1 MNLIETAY
9 ATAHESSEVVEQGLL
24 GSMGID
30 WKMFVIQI
38 INLAIVFCILWFL
51 ILKPLTKKMSERQ
64 KGIDESLD
72 NSKKIQEMLKKSDQD
87 YQNLINTA
95 KAEANQILERAKT
108 DAVLTAESI
117 KNNTKKD
124 IDTMSASAK
133 KNIDDE
139 KKKMV
144 ADFKNEAAE
153 IVVLALKKIVTNKFD
168 VIDDKEEIN
177 ETLKMIKK

>member
-9 ATAHESSEVVEQGLL
+9 ATAHESTEVVEQGLL

-30 WKMFVIQI
+30 WKMFVIQL

-64 KGIDESLD
+64 KKIDESLE
-72 NSKKIQEMLKKSDQD
+72 NTKKIDQMLKKSDND
-87 YQNLINTA
+87 YRDQINTA
-95 KAEANQILERAKT
+95 KAEANQILEKAKI

-124 IDTMSASAK
+124 IDLMTASAK
-133 KNIDDE
+133 KNIDEE
-139 KKKMV
+139 KQKMV

-153 IVVLALKKIVTNKFD
+153 IVVLALKKIVSNKFD
-168 VIDDKEEIN
+168 VINDKEEIN
-177 ETLKMIKK
+177 EALKMIK